1 MNTSQKSLSSLR
13 CAVFGAGGFIGT
25 NLCKKLQAKV
35 DVCYGIGR
43 RRIFLSEDDTFKWI
57 SGDFQDK
64 VLVSSILKECDTVF
78 HLVNSSTPASGNLD
92 KASDLKSNV
101 LSTIHFLEACRKHKV
116 KRIVFISS
124 GGTIYGLPNE
134 IPTPESASTNP
145 ITSYGICKLTIEKYL
160 NLYEHLYGIKSI
172 ILRVSNPFG
181 PYQIAHKRQGVIA
194 AFMQKTLEN
203 KPVEIWGDGTIIR
216 DYIFIDDVIDSMIL
230 AATYEGNNKIFN
242 IGSGY
247 GKSILEIIECIQE
260 VSNSKTQIIY
270 REGRNV
276 DIPKSI
282 LDINRAQ
289 TELLWNPV
297 HEFKSGMM
305 KTYEWMKKY
314 NF

>member
-1 MNTSQKSLSSLR
+1 
-13 CAVFGAGGFIGT
+13 
-25 NLCKKLQAKV
+25 
-35 DVCYGIGR
+35 
-43 RRIFLSEDDTFKWI
+43 
-57 SGDFQDK
+57 
-64 VLVSSILKECDTVF
+64 
-78 HLVNSSTPASGNLD
+78 
-92 KASDLKSNV
+92 
-101 LSTIHFLEACRKHKV
+101 
-116 KRIVFISS
+116 
-124 GGTIYGLPNE
+124 
-134 IPTPESASTNP
+134 
-145 ITSYGICKLTIEKYL
+145 
-160 NLYEHLYGIKSI
+160 
-172 ILRVSNPFG
+172 
-181 PYQIAHKRQGVIA
+181 
-194 AFMQKTLEN
+194 
-203 KPVEIWGDGTIIR
+203 
-216 DYIFIDDVIDSMIL
+216 MIL